1 LFDILIQLFHKME
14 LIGSTKK
21 KILLEISKEPCH
33 GYKLALNLT
42 LPLSTV
48 YGHLKDLKK
57 LGLIESEEKDRQIIY
72 ELTEKG
78 RNFIE
83 VIK

>member
-1 LFDILIQLFHKME
+1 ME

-21 KILLEISKEPCH
+21 RILMQIAENPSH
-33 GYKLALNLT
+33 GYKLALDLS

-48 YGHLKDLKK
+48 YGHLKDLKR
-57 LGLIESEEKDRQIIY
+57 LSLIKSEEKDRQIVY

-78 RNFIE
+78 KLFIKIIE
-83 VIK
+83 

>member
-1 LFDILIQLFHKME
+1 ME

-21 KILLEISKEPCH
+21 KILLEISKESCH
-33 GYKLALNLT
+33 GYKLALKLT

-57 LGLIESEEKDRQIIY
+57 LGLIESKMKDRQIIY

-78 RNFIE
+78 KLFIE
-83 VIK
+83 VFQ

>member
-1 LFDILIQLFHKME
+1 ME
-14 LIGSTKK
+14 LLGSTKK
-21 KILLEISKEPCH
+21 KILLELSKEPCH

-57 LGLIESEEKDRQIIY
+57 LGLIDSKVNDRQIVY

-78 RNFIE
+78 RLFIK
-83 VIK
+83 VI

>member
-1 LFDILIQLFHKME
+1 ME
-14 LIGSTKK
+14 LIGLTKK
-21 KILLEISKEPCH
+21 KILLEIAKEPCH
-33 GYKLALNLT
+33 GYKLALTLT

-57 LGLIESEEKDRQIIY
+57 LGLIDSKVNDRQLVY

-78 RNFIE
+78 KNFIK
-83 VIK
+83 VIQ

>member
-1 LFDILIQLFHKME
+1 ME

-21 KILLEISKEPCH
+21 KILLELSKEPCH
-33 GYKLALNLT
+33 GYKLALTLT

-57 LGLIESEEKDRQIIY
+57 LSLIKSEEKDRQIVY

-78 RNFIE
+78 KL
-83 VIK
+83 VIKIIE

>member
-1 LFDILIQLFHKME
+1 ME

-21 KILLEISKEPCH
+21 KILEEIAREHCH
-33 GYKLALNLT
+33 GYKLALTLT

-48 YGHLKDLKK
+48 YGHLQDLKK
-57 LGLIESEEKDRQIIY
+57 LGLIESKAKDRQIIY

-78 RNFIE
+78 KLFIK
-83 VIK
+83 VI

>member
-1 LFDILIQLFHKME
+1 ME
-14 LIGSTKK
+14 LIGDTKK
-21 KILLEISKEPCH
+21 RILMEISKGPSY

-57 LGLIESEEKDRQIIY
+57 LGLIEHKTKDRQIVY
-72 ELTEKG
+72 NLTDKG
-78 RNFIE
+78 RVFIG
-83 VIK
+83 VLK

>member
-1 LFDILIQLFHKME
+1 ME

-21 KILLEISKEPCH
+21 KILLEISKKPCH
-33 GYKLALNLT
+33 GYKLAMELT

-48 YGHLKDLKK
+48 YGHLKDLKE
-57 LGLIESEEKDRQIIY
+57 LGLISCTTCDRQIVY

-78 RNFIE
+78 KIY
-83 VIK
+83 IKII